1 MFQFNYLFLP
11 PSVRKKPLFGLAAV
25 LLDVSDVLAEKSHW
39 YYSRNMAFRPVDVHV
54 KLQLLPDGLD
64 VLQTLLV
71 VGSSAADPD
80 LNFVLHQYL
89 SELTERTYNTLES
102 RSNVLQYIL
111 ALKGVKKLE
120 GSIP

>member
-1 MFQFNYLFLP
+1 MSEKTLF
-11 PSVRKKPLFGLAAV
+11 RLAAV
-25 LLDVSDVLAEKSHW
+25 LLDVSDVLAEESHW

-54 KLQLLPDGLD
+54 KLQLLPNGLD
-64 VLQTLLV
+64 VFQTLLV
-71 VGSSAADPD
+71 VGSSTADPD

-111 ALKGVKKLE
+111 ALKG
-120 GSIP
+120 